1 MYDILIKNGFYPDFK
16 TMELVKADVAITN
29 GKISAIGQLDDP
41 SKEIIDASGRIV
53 SPGFVDI
60 HRHEENFLLEGN
72 EYIISQVKPGQTLRG
87 LNNLLIKNLTILLP
101 EL

>member
-60 HRHEENFLLEGN
+60 HMHEENFLLEGN
-72 EYIISQVKPGQTLRG
+72 EYIIWRHLPGSG
-87 LNNLLIKNLTILLP
+87 S
-101 EL
+101 